1 MAISN
6 SVKGDVVGYRGIIL
20 TTKIQPHQGID
31 VDLTKFAREYEVI
44 LPRGTYKV
52 KYEDNKTLEDKV
64 ADFGSYDAALNELLK
79 NYKPSHGVMIYTIL
93 SKVDADELSK
103 DTKGLIYDVLVKPER
118 THEFKVEIKD
128 VYTHTDYPDRE
139 GDEISLFDGVSVIV
153 KYNLEL
159 DALIEYKK
167 FLLDEDYDYVID
179 ENFSDVKNV
188 LRDIEKLTTKELE
201 SKPITRVGAVPFFN
215 MIKEL
220 YPRFFNKNSDLFKYI
235 VGNYESLNSKSAS
248 REFNKKLQGTSL
260 SDKRAELE
268 KLKDELIKSYN
279 MAATGSRGVERGVND
294 PNPRQNYGNVTPI
307 GRKKTKDIMGDN

>member
-1 MAISN
+1 
-6 SVKGDVVGYRGIIL
+6 
-20 TTKIQPHQGID
+20 
-31 VDLTKFAREYEVI
+31 
-44 LPRGTYKV
+44 
-52 KYEDNKTLEDKV
+52 
-64 ADFGSYDAALNELLK
+64 
-79 NYKPSHGVMIYTIL
+79 
-93 SKVDADELSK
+93 
-103 DTKGLIYDVLVKPER
+103 
-118 THEFKVEIKD
+118 
-128 VYTHTDYPDRE
+128 
-139 GDEISLFDGVSVIV
+139 
-153 KYNLEL
+153 LEL
-159 DALIEYKK
+159 DALIKYKK

-201 SKPITRVGAVPFFN
+201 SKTITRVGAVQFFN

-307 GRKKTKDIMGDN
+307 GRKKTKDILGDN